1 MASQHPLG
9 RLVVGLALV
18 LAATLATT
26 ASGTGPAAA
35 ASAERM
41 APPGAEAPP
50 VQPPSLL
57 KADTARLRALETRL
71 ARLKAD
77 IDDIARKVGYSVLF
91 GNAPPAPRSAIVEM
105 IARESRTLFDDARG
119 LARSVSRLTTPEAR
133 RIAADAEN
141 IALEARRLGRFAL
154 GEEAERS
161 LDIPPPTA
169 GMTETTTEE
178 PAAEGRPAGAVRA
191 SRLFT
196 GPASYPP
203 DAFAAYGILAFRA
216 RATDADRAR
225 HEMIC
230 NAYGAVLPATHELA
244 VPRAEQMVTVWPVTS
259 DERAARLNTAPIETA
274 CPEAV
279 ANYDLVT
286 ARTAIREAE
295 AVTEIDGIGPFL
307 LAWSPATAKGR
318 ADVPV
323 LVMDLSEIETY
334 ARAQAVFI
342 AWARDIETEPE
353 LWRRGWNLE
362 RLRRTIRDWADT
374 YGEHLLLLLG

>member
-1 MASQHPLG
+1 
-9 RLVVGLALV
+9 VVGLALV
-18 LAATLATT
+18 LAIACAATAW
-26 ASGTGPAAA
+26 GTGPAAA
-35 ASAERM
+35 ASAERL
-41 APPGAEAPP
+41 AQPRAEAPP
-50 VQPPSLL
+50 IQPPSLL
-57 KADTARLRALETRL
+57 KAETARLRTLETRL

-77 IDDIARKVGYSVLF
+77 IDDVARKLGYSVLF
-91 GNAPPAPRSAIVEM
+91 GDAPPAPRAVIVEM
-105 IARESRTLFDDARG
+105 IARESRMISDDARA
-119 LARSVSRLTTPEAR
+119 LARSVSRLADPQAR
-133 RIAADAEN
+133 RIAADAER
-141 IALEARRLGRFAL
+141 IAREARRLGRFAM
-154 GEEAERS
+154 GEEAEPS
-161 LDIPPPTA
+161 FDMPPPAAGTPETA
-169 GMTETTTEE
+169 TEE
-178 PAAEGRPAGAVRA
+178 RATAARPAGAVRA

-196 GPASYPP
+196 GPDAYPP

-259 DERAARLNTAPIETA
+259 DARAASLNAAPIETA

-295 AVTEIDGIGPFL
+295 AVTEIEGIGPFL

-318 ADVPV
+318 TDVPV
-323 LVMDLSEIETY
+323 LVMDLSEVETY
-334 ARAQAVFI
+334 ARAQTVFI